1 MPNIIKA
8 QTEEQFND
16 IGAGIIA
23 SLLQSNPKALLG
35 LATGSTPVGVYK
47 RLVELFNEGSV
58 SFAQAQSYNLDEY
71 VGLPADHPESY
82 RRFMDDKLFSLVD
95 ILPENTHVP
104 PGSDPDP
111 QQAAAEYTKLLERAG
126 RIDLQILGVG
136 HNGHIGFNEPGEELE
151 GFTHVVTLDES
162 TRKANARFFNS
173 IDEVPVQA
181 ITMGIASIL
190 HAKQILLM
198 ARGADKAEIIAR
210 ALQGPVTTECPASL
224 LQTHPNVIVLVD
236 QEAGRLI

>member
-8 QTEEQFND
+8 QNEEQFND
-16 IGAGIIA
+16 IGAGIVA

-35 LATGSTPVGVYK
+35 LATGSSPVGVYG
-47 RLVELFNEGSV
+47 RLVELYKEGSV

-71 VGLPADHPESY
+71 VGLPSDHPESY
-82 RRFMDDKLFSLVD
+82 RRFMNEKLFNLVD

-104 PGSDPDP
+104 MGSSPDP
-111 QQAAAEYTKLLERAG
+111 EKAAAEYTELLQQAG
-126 RIDLQILGVG
+126 RLDLQILGVG
-136 HNGHIGFNEPGEELE
+136 LNGHIGFNEPASELH

-162 TRKANARFFNS
+162 TRQANARFFSS
-173 IDEVPVQA
+173 IDEVPTQA

-190 HAKQILLM
+190 HAKQILLLV
-198 ARGADKAEIIAR
+198 RGAEKAEVISR
-210 ALQGPVTTECPASL
+210 ALNGPVTTHCPASL

-236 QEAGRLI
+236 QEAGRLL

>member
-8 QTEEQFND
+8 QSEEQFND

-35 LATGSTPVGVYK
+35 LATGSSPVGVYG
-47 RLVELFNEGSV
+47 RLVELYKEGSV

-71 VGLPADHPESY
+71 VGLPVDHPESY
-82 RRFMDDKLFSLVD
+82 RTFMNEKLFNHVD
-95 ILPENTHVP
+95 ILAENTHVP
-104 PGSDPDP
+104 LGASPDP
-111 QQAAAEYTKLLERAG
+111 AQAAAGYTELLRQAG

-136 HNGHIGFNEPGEELE
+136 LNGHIGFNEPGDELQ

-162 TRKANARFFNS
+162 TRKANARFFSS
-173 IDEVPVQA
+173 IEEVPKQA

-190 HAKQILLM
+190 QAKQILLLV
-198 ARGADKAEIIAR
+198 RGGEKAEIIAR
-210 ALQGPVTTECPASL
+210 AMQGPVTTKVPASL
-224 LQTHPNVIVLVD
+224 LQTHPNVIVLAD

>member
-8 QTEEQFND
+8 QTEEQLND
-16 IGAGIIA
+16 IGAGIVA

-35 LATGSTPVGVYK
+35 LATGSSPVGVYG
-47 RLVELFNEGSV
+47 RLVEMYNEGSV
-58 SFAQAQSYNLDEY
+58 SFAEAKSYNLDEY
-71 VGLPADHPESY
+71 VGLPTDHPESY
-82 RRFMDDKLFSLVD
+82 RRFMDEKLFNLVD

-104 PGSDPDP
+104 PGNAADPHT
-111 QQAAAEYTKLLERAG
+111 AAKEYTKMLEQAG
-126 RIDLQILGVG
+126 RVDLQILGVG
-136 HNGHIGFNEPGEELE
+136 LNGHIGFNEPAEELE

-173 IDEVPVQA
+173 IDEVPTQA

-190 HAKQILLM
+190 QSKQILLL
-198 ARGADKAEIIAR
+198 ARGAEKAEIIAR
-210 ALQGPVTTECPASL
+210 AFEGPITTKCPASL

-236 QEAGRLI
+236 QEAGRLL